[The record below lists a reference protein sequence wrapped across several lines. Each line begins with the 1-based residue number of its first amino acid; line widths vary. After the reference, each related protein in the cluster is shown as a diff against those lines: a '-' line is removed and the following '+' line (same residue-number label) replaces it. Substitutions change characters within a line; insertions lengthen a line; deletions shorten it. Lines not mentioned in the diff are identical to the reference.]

1 MEEQVKYLRSKNIT
15 SFFIISSFSQ
25 DRISEVISTLTPN
38 TDTRYALL
46 FTSPEWLQSPQIK
59 NMLNSLKA
67 QERFK
72 LIVIDE
78 AHCVDLWGGFFRAS
92 YSNLAFLKEFQVP
105 ILALSGSATDHTV
118 SVIHQSL
125 KMDCPIVSRMSFLRT
140 NLDISVIKKSCK
152 PVKQIVDLIALR
164 NPEQCGMVYCNKRK
178 TTVDLAHTLR
188 TRGISATFIHGG
200 LDDTERGRNEQPW
213 KSGQV
218 LVACCTK
225 SFSMGTDKSD
235 VRFVHHIDLPESVED
250 CYQEIGRAGRDREPA
265 FCSALFSLDDRSFHL
280 QSILLTSDEHKDEKQ
295 HKLKN
300 VNEISKLFMQQ
311 NTCRHASIM
320 EYFSETVAS
329 CEDECD
335 VCINSRAAVPSD
347 CYSDASVVM
356 ECFTDIRKLC
366 NKVTPQLLQLT
377 LLGSKAQDI
386 KLKGLD
392 RVKHFG
398 KANADYKGNKRDT
411 KCYVQNLI
419 FILIYRGYLEEVIKQ
434 KANPI
439 SNANRT
445 QISEIFL
452 EHGNLTAFGNLE
464 QLMLP

>member
-1 MEEQVKYLRSKNIT
+1 M
-15 SFFIISSFSQ
+15 
-25 DRISEVISTLTPN
+25 
-38 TDTRYALL
+38 
-46 FTSPEWLQSPQIK
+46 
-59 NMLNSLKA
+59 
-67 QERFK
+67 
-72 LIVIDE
+72 
-78 AHCVDLWGGFFRAS
+78 
-92 YSNLAFLKEFQVP
+92 
-105 ILALSGSATDHTV
+105 
-118 SVIHQSL
+118 
-125 KMDCPIVSRMSFLRT
+125 
-140 NLDISVIKKSCK
+140 
-152 PVKQIVDLIALR
+152 
-164 NPEQCGMVYCNKRK
+164 
-178 TTVDLAHTLR
+178 
-188 TRGISATFIHGG
+188 GI
-200 LDDTERGRNEQPW
+200 
-213 KSGQV
+213 
-218 LVACCTK
+218 
-225 SFSMGTDKSD
+225 DKSD

-250 CYQEIGRAGRDREPA
+250 YYQEIGRAGRDREPA
-265 FCSALFSLDDRSFHL
+265 SCLALFPLDDRSFHL
-280 QSILLTSDEHKDEKQ
+280 QSILLISDGHKDEKQ

-329 CEDECD
+329 CEDKCD

-366 NKVTPQLLQLT
+366 NNVTPQLLQFT

-392 RVKHFG
+392 KVKHFG
-398 KANADYKGNKRDT
+398 KANADFKGNKRDR

-419 FILIYRGYLEEVIKQ
+419 FILIYRRYLEEVIKQ

-452 EHGNLTAFGNLE
+452 EHGNLTAFGTLQ